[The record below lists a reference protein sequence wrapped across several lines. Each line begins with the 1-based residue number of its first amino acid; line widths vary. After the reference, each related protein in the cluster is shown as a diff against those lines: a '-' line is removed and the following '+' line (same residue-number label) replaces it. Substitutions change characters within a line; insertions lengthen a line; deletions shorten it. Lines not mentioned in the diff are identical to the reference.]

1 VAFSEGNLADHLG
14 GLGYSEEQI
23 ELMDVATNFC
33 RDKSP
38 IDKVRKLI
46 EDDHGYDPAVWRQE
60 IVDLGWL
67 GIAVPE
73 AQGGVRAVDGRG
85 RADRRAD
92 GAAAARHAVRDLHH
106 RCAGAAGGGHRGAVR
121 RMAAADRR
129 GRGGDAGAHRA
140 AWRLEP
146 CPCRKRPPR
155 PGGSGYVLSGTKQF
169 VAYARD
175 AALIIAT
182 VQIGGAARLAL
193 IERAQIADTAMRREI
208 IIDETKRSYELTLDG
223 IEIGPDA
230 VLDAGRT
237 ANALMQIEL
246 ASALLQAAEMCG
258 GTQSAIDYTI
268 EYLKTRKQFG
278 KVIGEYQAL
287 KHPITN
293 AYVAYEKAR
302 SHMLS
307 AAHNFGQQGVGEIAV
322 RMAKASADKAYSFAA
337 DRAVQFHGGFG
348 FTHDC
353 DAGLY
358 RRSAIWHASQYGDA
372 AWHRSKLAD
381 LLF

>member
-1 VAFSEGNLADHLG
+1 MAFSEGNLADHLG

-23 ELMDVATNFC
+23 ELMDVATSFC

-38 IDKVRKLI
+38 IAKVRTLL
-46 EDDHGYDPAVWRQE
+46 DDALGYDPAVWQD
-60 IVDLGWL
+60 IADLGWL

-73 AQGGVRAVDGRG
+73 AFGGVGLSMAEVAPIAEQMGRRLLATPFVVCTLAAQALIAAGDAAQCSAWLPRIIAGEVATLALCEPHGDWNLAHVEASGRAVQGGF
-85 RADRRAD
+85 
-92 GAAAARHAVRDLHH
+92 
-106 RCAGAAGGGHRGAVR
+106 
-121 RMAAADRR
+121 M
-129 GRGGDAGAHRA
+129 
-140 AWRLEP
+140 
-146 CPCRKRPPR
+146 
-155 PGGSGYVLSGTKQF
+155 LSGRKQF
-169 VAYARD
+169 VAYASQ
-175 AALIIAT
+175 AEVIIAT
-182 VQIGGAARLAL
+182 VMVDGVLRLAL
-193 IERAQIADTAMRREI
+193 IERSLVPDNALRREI
-208 IIDETKRSYELTLDG
+208 IIDETRRSYELTLDG
-223 IEIGPDA
+223 IIIARDA
-230 VLDAGRT
+230 LLDAGRS
-237 ANALMQIEL
+237 AGALVQIEL
-246 ASALLQAAEMCG
+246 ASAMLQAAEMCG

-278 KVIGEYQAL
+278 KLIGEYQAL

-302 SHMLS
+302 SHMLC

-358 RRSAIWHASQYGDA
+358 RRSAIWHASQFGDA
-372 AWHRSKLAD
+372 AWHRAKLAE

>member
-1 VAFSEGNLADHLG
+1 MAFSEGNLADHLG
-14 GLGYSEEQI
+14 ALSYSEEQI
-23 ELMDVATNFC
+23 ELMDVATSFC

-46 EDDHGYDPAVWRQE
+46 DDEHGYDPAIWQE

-67 GIAVPE
+67 GIAAPE
-73 AQGGVRAVDGRG
+73 AQGGVGLSMAEVAPIAEQMGR
-85 RADRRAD
+85 RLLATPFATCTI
-92 GAAAARHAVRDLHH
+92 AAQALL
-106 RCAGAAGGGHRGAVR
+106 AAGDEAQCAEWLPRIVAGEVATLALTEPHGDWNLGHVEATAKANG
-121 RMAAADRR
+121 
-129 GRGGDAGAHRA
+129 
-140 AWRLEP
+140 E
-146 CPCRKRPPR
+146 
-155 PGGSGYVLSGTKQF
+155 GYVLNGTKQF
-169 VAYARD
+169 VVYAQH
-175 AALIIAT
+175 AALVIASVT
-182 VQIGGAARLAL
+182 VDGAVRLVL
-193 IERAQIADTAMRREI
+193 IEGSAIPDGALRREI

-223 IEIGPDA
+223 ITLPA
-230 VLDAGRT
+230 SALLDSGRSG
-237 ANALMQIEL
+237 AALGQIEL

-278 KVIGEYQAL
+278 KLIGEYQAL

-293 AYVAYEKAR
+293 AYVGYEKAR

-372 AWHRSKLAD
+372 AWHRAKLAD

>member
-1 VAFSEGNLADHLG
+1 MAFSEGNLADHLG
-14 GLGYSEEQI
+14 GLSYSEEQI
-23 ELMDVATNFC
+23 ELMDVATSFC

-46 EDDHGYDPAVWRQE
+46 EDDRGYDPAVWQE

-73 AQGGVRAVDGRG
+73 AQGGVGLSMAEVAPIAEQMGR
-85 RADRRAD
+85 RLLATPFATCTI
-92 GAAAARHAVRDLHH
+92 AAQALL
-106 RCAGAAGGGHRGAVR
+106 AAGDAAQCSEWLPRIVAGEVATLALTEPHGDWNLGHVEATGKAK
-121 RMAAADRR
+121 D
-129 GRGGDAGAHRA
+129 D
-140 AWRLEP
+140 
-146 CPCRKRPPR
+146 
-155 PGGSGYVLSGTKQF
+155 GYALSGTKQF
-169 VAYARD
+169 VTYAKD
-175 AALIIAT
+175 AALVIAS
-182 VQIGGAARLAL
+182 VMVDGAVRLAL
-193 IERAQIADTAMRREI
+193 IARSAIPDAALRREI

-223 IEIGPDA
+223 ITIPDSA
-230 VLDAGRT
+230 LLDAGRSG
-237 ANALMQIEL
+237 AALGQIEL

-278 KVIGEYQAL
+278 KLIGEYQAL

-358 RRSAIWHASQYGDA
+358 RRSAIWHASQFGDA
-372 AWHRSKLAD
+372 AWHRAKLAD

>member
-1 VAFSEGNLADHLG
+1 MAFSEGNLADHLG

-23 ELMDVATNFC
+23 ELMDVATSFC

-38 IDKVRKLI
+38 IAKVRKLI
-46 EDDHGYDPAVWRQE
+46 ADDHGYDPAVWQE

-73 AQGGVRAVDGRG
+73 ALGGVGLAMAEVAPIAEQMGR
-85 RADRRAD
+85 RLLATPFATSTI
-92 GAAAARHAVRDLHH
+92 AAQALL
-106 RCAGAAGGGHRGAVR
+106 AAGD
-121 RMAAADRR
+121 AAQCAQWLPRIVA
-129 GRGGDAGAHRA
+129 GEVATLALTEPHGDWNLAHVEASARA
-140 AWRLEP
+140 EGER
-146 CPCRKRPPR
+146 
-155 PGGSGYVLSGTKQF
+155 YVLSGTKQF
-169 VAYARD
+169 VAYAHQ
-175 AALIIAT
+175 AALVI
-182 VQIGGAARLAL
+182 VSVMVDGALRLAL
-193 IERAQIADTAMRREI
+193 IERSAIPDTALRREL
-208 IIDETKRSYELTLDG
+208 IIDETRRSFELTLDG
-223 IEIGPDA
+223 ITVADDA
-230 VLDAGRT
+230 LMDAGRS
-237 ANALMQIEL
+237 ASALVQIDL

-268 EYLKTRKQFG
+268 DYMKTRKQFG
-278 KVIGEYQAL
+278 KLIGEYQAL

-293 AYVAYEKAR
+293 AYVVYEKAR
-302 SHMLS
+302 SHMLN

-372 AWHRSKLAD
+372 AWHRAKLAE

>member
-1 VAFSEGNLADHLG
+1 MAFSEGNLADHLG
-14 GLGYSEEQI
+14 GLSYSEEQI

-33 RDKSP
+33 RDRSP
-38 IDKVRKLI
+38 IDKVRRLI
-46 EDDHGYDPAVWRQE
+46 EDERGYDPAVWQE

-73 AQGGVRAVDGRG
+73 AQGGVGLSMAEVAPIAEQMGR
-85 RADRRAD
+85 RLLATPFATCTI
-92 GAAAARHAVRDLHH
+92 AAQALL
-106 RCAGAAGGGHRGAVR
+106 AAGDEAQCGEWLPRIVAGEVATLALTEPHGDWNLGHVEAT
-121 RMAAADRR
+121 AKPQS
-129 GRGGDAGAHRA
+129 
-140 AWRLEP
+140 E
-146 CPCRKRPPR
+146 
-155 PGGSGYVLSGTKQF
+155 GYVLSGTKQF
-169 VAYARD
+169 VVYAQN
-175 AALIIAT
+175 AALVVASVT
-182 VQIGGAARLAL
+182 VDGAVRLAL
-193 IERAQIADTAMRREI
+193 IERSAIPDSALRREI

-223 IEIGPDA
+223 ITVPASEL
-230 VLDAGRT
+230 LDAGRSGI
-237 ANALMQIEL
+237 ALGQIEL

-268 EYLKTRKQFG
+268 EYLRTRKQFG
-278 KVIGEYQAL
+278 KLIGEYQAL

>member
-1 VAFSEGNLADHLG
+1 MAFSEGNLADHLG
-14 GLGYSEEQI
+14 GLSYSEEQI

-38 IDKVRKLI
+38 IEKVRKLMAD
-46 EDDHGYDPAVWRQE
+46 ERGYDPAVWQE

-73 AQGGVRAVDGRG
+73 AQGGVGLSMAEVAPIAEQMGRRLLATPFATCTIAAQALLAAG
-85 RADRRAD
+85 DEAQCGQWLPRIVAGEVATLALTEPHGDWNL
-92 GAAAARHAVRDLHH
+92 GHVEAAARIS
-106 RCAGAAGGGHRGAVR
+106 G
-121 RMAAADRR
+121 
-129 GRGGDAGAHRA
+129 
-140 AWRLEP
+140 E
-146 CPCRKRPPR
+146 
-155 PGGSGYVLSGTKQF
+155 GYVLSGTKQF
-169 VAYARD
+169 VTYAKD
-175 AALIIAT
+175 AALVIAS
-182 VQIGGAARLAL
+182 VSIEGAVRLAL
-193 IERAQIADTAMRREI
+193 IERSAIPESALRREL
-208 IIDETKRSYELTLDG
+208 IIDETKRSYELTLD
-223 IEIGPDA
+223 EITVPA
-230 VLDAGRT
+230 EAMLDAGRSG
-237 ANALMQIEL
+237 AALQQIEL

-278 KVIGEYQAL
+278 KLIGEYQAL

-293 AYVAYEKAR
+293 AYVGYEKAR

>member
-1 VAFSEGNLADHLG
+1 MAFSEGNLADHLG
-14 GLGYSEEQI
+14 ALSYSEEQI

-46 EDDHGYDPAVWRQE
+46 EDDHGYDPAVWQE

-73 AQGGVRAVDGRG
+73 AQGGVGLSMAEVAPIAEQMGR
-85 RADRRAD
+85 RLLATPFATCTI
-92 GAAAARHAVRDLHH
+92 AAQALL
-106 RCAGAAGGGHRGAVR
+106 AAGDEAQCGEWLPRIVAGEVATLALTEPH
-121 RMAAADRR
+121 
-129 GRGGDAGAHRA
+129 GDWALTHVEATAKASG
-140 AWRLEP
+140 E
-146 CPCRKRPPR
+146 
-155 PGGSGYVLSGTKQF
+155 GYVLSGTKQF
-169 VAYARD
+169 VVYAQH
-175 AALIIAT
+175 AALVIASVT
-182 VQIGGAARLAL
+182 VDGAVRLAL
-193 IERAQIADTAMRREI
+193 IERSAIPDGALRREI

-223 IEIGPDA
+223 ITVPA
-230 VLDAGRT
+230 SALLDAGRSTT
-237 ANALMQIEL
+237 ALGQIEL
-246 ASALLQAAEMCG
+246 VSALLQAAEMCG

-278 KVIGEYQAL
+278 KLIGEYQAL

-372 AWHRSKLAD
+372 AWHRAKLAD

>member
-1 VAFSEGNLADHLG
+1 MAFSEGNLADHLG
-14 GLGYSEEQI
+14 GLSYSEEQI

-33 RDKSP
+33 RDRSP

-46 EDDHGYDPAVWRQE
+46 EDEGGYDPAVWQE

-73 AQGGVRAVDGRG
+73 AQGGVGLSMAEVAPIAEQMGR
-85 RADRRAD
+85 RLLATPFATCTI
-92 GAAAARHAVRDLHH
+92 AAQALL
-106 RCAGAAGGGHRGAVR
+106 AAGDEAQCGEWLPRIVAGEVATLALTEPHGDWNLGHVEAT
-121 RMAAADRR
+121 AKA
-129 GRGGDAGAHRA
+129 GGD
-140 AWRLEP
+140 
-146 CPCRKRPPR
+146 
-155 PGGSGYVLSGTKQF
+155 GYVLSGTKQF
-169 VAYARD
+169 VVYAKH
-175 AALIIAT
+175 AALVIASVT
-182 VQIGGAARLAL
+182 IDGAVRLAL
-193 IERAQIADTAMRREI
+193 IERSAIPDSALRREI
-208 IIDETKRSYELTLDG
+208 IIDETKRSFELTLDG
-223 IEIGPDA
+223 INIPA
-230 VLDAGRT
+230 SALLDAGRSG
-237 ANALMQIEL
+237 AALTQIEL

-278 KVIGEYQAL
+278 KLIGEYQAL

-293 AYVAYEKAR
+293 AYVGYEKAR

-372 AWHRSKLAD
+372 AWHRAKLAD

>member
-1 VAFSEGNLADHLG
+1 MAFSEGNLADHLG
-14 GLGYSEEQI
+14 ALSYSEEQI

-38 IDKVRKLI
+38 IDKVRSLI
-46 EDDHGYDPAVWRQE
+46 DDERGYDPAIWQE

-73 AQGGVRAVDGRG
+73 AQGGVGLSMAEVAPIAEQMGR
-85 RADRRAD
+85 RLLATPFSTCTI
-92 GAAAARHAVRDLHH
+92 AAQALL
-106 RCAGAAGGGHRGAVR
+106 AAGDEAQCGEWLPRIVAGEVATLALTEPHGDWNLGHVEATAKASG
-121 RMAAADRR
+121 
-129 GRGGDAGAHRA
+129 
-140 AWRLEP
+140 E
-146 CPCRKRPPR
+146 
-155 PGGSGYVLSGTKQF
+155 GYVLTGTKQF
-169 VAYARD
+169 VVYAQH
-175 AALIIAT
+175 AALVIASVT
-182 VQIGGAARLAL
+182 VDGAVRLAL
-193 IERAQIADTAMRREI
+193 IERSTISASALRREI

-223 IEIGPDA
+223 ITVPA
-230 VLDAGRT
+230 SALLDAGRSG
-237 ANALMQIEL
+237 AALQQIEL

-268 EYLKTRKQFG
+268 EYMKTRKQFG
-278 KVIGEYQAL
+278 KLIGEYQAL

-358 RRSAIWHASQYGDA
+358 RRNAIWHASQYGDA
-372 AWHRSKLAD
+372 AWHRAKLAD

>member
-1 VAFSEGNLADHLG
+1 MAFSEGNLADHLG
-14 GLGYSEEQI
+14 ALSYSEEQI

-33 RDKSP
+33 RDRSP

-46 EDDHGYDPAVWRQE
+46 EDERGYDPAVWQE

-73 AQGGVRAVDGRG
+73 AQGGVGLSMAEVAPIAEQMGR
-85 RADRRAD
+85 RLLATPFATCTI
-92 GAAAARHAVRDLHH
+92 AAQALL
-106 RCAGAAGGGHRGAVR
+106 AAGDEAQCAEWLPRIVAGEVATLALTEPHGDWNLGHVEAT
-121 RMAAADRR
+121 AKAS
-129 GRGGDAGAHRA
+129 GD
-140 AWRLEP
+140 
-146 CPCRKRPPR
+146 
-155 PGGSGYVLSGTKQF
+155 GYVLSGTKQF
-169 VAYARD
+169 VVYAQH
-175 AALIIAT
+175 AALVIASVT
-182 VQIGGAARLAL
+182 VEGAVRLAL
-193 IERAQIADTAMRREI
+193 IERSAIPDSALRREI
-208 IIDETKRSYELTLDG
+208 IVDETKRSYELTLDG
-223 IEIGPDA
+223 ITIPA
-230 VLDAGRT
+230 SALLDAGRSGT
-237 ANALMQIEL
+237 ALTQIEL

-278 KVIGEYQAL
+278 KLIGEYQAL

-293 AYVAYEKAR
+293 AYVGYEKAR

-372 AWHRSKLAD
+372 AWHRAKLAD

>member
-1 VAFSEGNLADHLG
+1 MAFSEGNLADHLG
-14 GLGYSEEQI
+14 GLSYSEEQI
-23 ELMDVATNFC
+23 ELMDVATSFC

-38 IDKVRKLI
+38 IDKVRRLI
-46 EDDHGYDPAVWRQE
+46 EDERGYDPAVWQE
-60 IVDLGWL
+60 IAELGWL
-67 GIAVPE
+67 GVAVPE
-73 AQGGVRAVDGRG
+73 AYGGVGLSMAEVAPIAEQMGR
-85 RADRRAD
+85 RLLATPF
-92 GAAAARHAVRDLHH
+92 AACTIAAQTLL
-106 RCAGAAGGGHRGAVR
+106 AAGNEAQCAQWLPRIVAGEVATLALTEPHGDWNLGHVEAT
-121 RMAAADRR
+121 AKPS
-129 GRGGDAGAHRA
+129 GD
-140 AWRLEP
+140 
-146 CPCRKRPPR
+146 
-155 PGGSGYVLSGTKQF
+155 GYVLAGTKQF
-169 VAYARD
+169 VAYAQH
-175 AALIIAT
+175 AELAIASVT
-182 VQIGGAARLAL
+182 VEGVVRLAL
-193 IERAQIADTAMRREI
+193 IERSAIPDTALRREI
-208 IIDETKRSYELTLDG
+208 IIDETRRSYELTLDG
-223 IEIGPDA
+223 IIIPA
-230 VLDAGRT
+230 SALLDTGRSG
-237 ANALMQIEL
+237 AALGQIEL

-278 KVIGEYQAL
+278 KLIGEYQAL

-322 RMAKASADKAYSFAA
+322 RMAKATADKAYSFAA

-358 RRSAIWHASQYGDA
+358 RRSAIWHASQFGDA
-372 AWHRSKLAD
+372 AWHRAKLAN

>member
-1 VAFSEGNLADHLG
+1 MAFSEGNLADHLG
-14 GLGYSEEQI
+14 ALSYSEEQI

-33 RDKSP
+33 RDRSP

-46 EDDHGYDPAVWRQE
+46 EDEHGYDPAVWQE
-60 IVDLGWL
+60 IVDLGWM

-73 AQGGVRAVDGRG
+73 AQGGVGLSMAEVAPIAEQMGR
-85 RADRRAD
+85 RLLATPFATCTI
-92 GAAAARHAVRDLHH
+92 AAQALL
-106 RCAGAAGGGHRGAVR
+106 AAGDEAQCAEWLPRIVAGEVATLALTEPHGDWNLGHVEAT
-121 RMAAADRR
+121 AKAS
-129 GRGGDAGAHRA
+129 GD
-140 AWRLEP
+140 
-146 CPCRKRPPR
+146 
-155 PGGSGYVLSGTKQF
+155 GYVLSGTKQF
-169 VAYARD
+169 VVYAQH
-175 AALIIAT
+175 AALVIASVT
-182 VQIGGAARLAL
+182 VEGAVRLAL
-193 IERAQIADTAMRREI
+193 IERSAIPDSALRREI

-223 IEIGPDA
+223 ITIPA
-230 VLDAGRT
+230 SALLDAGRSG
-237 ANALMQIEL
+237 AALTQIEL
-246 ASALLQAAEMCG
+246 SSALLQAAEMCG

-278 KVIGEYQAL
+278 KLIGEYQAL

-293 AYVAYEKAR
+293 AYVGYEKAR

-372 AWHRSKLAD
+372 AWHRAKLAD